1 MYSYYHHFI
10 YACGAMINTILLKG
24 KDYTCSLTFYY
35 KTGSLFKA
43 KASLMKQVTSAAESG
58 VLCYVIKLTYVN

>member
-1 MYSYYHHFI
+1 
-10 YACGAMINTILLKG
+10 MINTILLKG
-24 KDYTCSLTFYY
+24 KDYKCRLPLSLTFYY

-43 KASLMKQVTSAAESG
+43 KASLMKQVTSAAKFG